1 MIDNGQIQI
10 RISISQQLGDLLKS
24 KAERLGVPI
33 TQLVKHLIIDEV
45 KNEEYPIFKASEAIE
60 RTAKEAMK
68 HIDQAVDVENVNEF
82 FDNL

>member
-1 MIDNGQIQI
+1 MVDTGQIQI
-10 RISISQQLGDLLKS
+10 RVSISQQLGDLLKS
-24 KAERLGVPI
+24 KAERLGVPM

-45 KNEEYPIFKASEAIE
+45 KDEEYPIFKASDATE
-60 RTAKEAMK
+60 RAANEAMK

>member
-1 MIDNGQIQI
+1 MIDTRQIQI
-10 RISISQQLGDLLKS
+10 RVSISQQLGGLLKS

-45 KNEEYPIFKASEAIE
+45 KDEEYPVFKASDVTEK
-60 RTAKEAMK
+60 TAKEAME
-68 HIDQAVDVENVNEF
+68 HIDEAVDIYNVNDF

>member
-1 MIDNGQIQI
+1 MINSGQIQI

-45 KNEEYPIFKASEAIE
+45 KNEEYPVFKASYATEKA
-60 RTAKEAMK
+60 AAEAMN
-68 HIDQAVDVENVNEF
+68 HLDEAVDINNVNEF
-82 FDNL
+82 FNNL

>member
-1 MIDNGQIQI
+1 MIDSGQIQI

-45 KNEEYPIFKASEAIE
+45 RDEEYPVFKASDTTEKA
-60 RTAKEAMK
+60 AKEAME
-68 HIDQAVDVENVNEF
+68 HIDEAVDINNVNEF
-82 FDNL
+82 FKNL

>member
-1 MIDNGQIQI
+1 MINSGQIQI

-45 KNEEYPIFKASEAIE
+45 KNEEYPIFKASDATEKA
-60 RTAKEAMK
+60 AKEAMN
-68 HIDQAVDVENVNEF
+68 HLDEAVDINNVNEF
-82 FDNL
+82 FNNL